1 VVAQVKETTETKATS
16 QQMSHENLRYGGESS
31 SMNKSNVDMF
41 SENNVKPY
49 NEDNEDELRIN
60 SSTVPFYLKNAKG
73 QNNNDED
80 VESFQRRLDTLIVN
94 FRGETMAEFMR
105 TKKQLNNDSAQTL
118 DAERR
123 RFNTLLGVKQNEIE
137 QLKES
142 LANKTKGYE
151 ELNTRCEVM
160 ALWAGKAKTLLRIK
174 FIQASA
180 FNALKSYRDFQ
191 IHSRRVLEHRAR

>member
-1 VVAQVKETTETKATS
+1 MT
-16 QQMSHENLRYGGESS
+16 HENLRYGCESS
-31 SMNKSNVDMF
+31 SMNKSSADMF

-49 NEDNEDELRIN
+49 NEENEDDLRIN
-60 SSTVPFYLKNAKG
+60 NTTVPFYLKNAKG
-73 QNNNDED
+73 TAGNNDED
-80 VESFQRRLDTLIVN
+80 VEAFQRRLDTLIVN

-105 TKKQLNNDSAQTL
+105 TKKQLSNDSAQTL

-142 LANKTKGYE
+142 LANKTKGYDE
-151 ELNTRCEVM
+151 MNTRCEVM

-174 FIQASA
+174 FIQANA
-180 FNALKSYRDFQ
+180 FNALKTYRDFQ
-191 IHSRRVLEHRAR
+191 IHSRRVLEHRSRQNKENLARKAFQGW